1 MLVEEIAAILRSG
14 KIANCRREAGW
25 IAAECPDA
33 VSALDAARRRAAG
46 EPLQY
51 VLGTAPFR
59 DLMLD
64 VDPRVLIPRPE
75 TEGMIDWILPRIPAG
90 GTALDLGTGSG
101 AIALAL
107 ARERPDVRVTAADRS
122 SEALDA
128 ARHNAEKCG
137 LADRVEF
144 LQSDIFSALSGRRFD
159 LIAANL
165 PYVTEAEYPQLAP
178 EVRDYE
184 PRSALVAP
192 DDGLG
197 LILRAVDGLSAH
209 LNDPGAAIF
218 ELSPPQAPRAA
229 AALTA
234 AGFRAGI
241 VRDLCGRDRF
251 ATGER

>member
-1 MLVEEIAAILRSG
+1 MLVDEITAMLRAG

-25 IAAECPDA
+25 IVAECPDA
-33 VSALDAARRRAAG
+33 ASALDAARRRAAG

-64 VDPRVLIPRPE
+64 VDSRVLIPRPE
-75 TEGMIDWILPRIPAG
+75 TEGMVDWILPRVPSG
-90 GTALDLGTGSG
+90 GTVLDLGTGSG
-101 AIALAL
+101 AIALAV
-107 ARERPDVRVTAADRS
+107 AQERPDVRVTAVDRS
-122 SEALDA
+122 REALDA
-128 ARHNAEKCG
+128 ARHNAAKCG

-144 LQSDIFSALSGRRFD
+144 LRSDLFSSLTNRRFD

-165 PYVTEAEYPQLAP
+165 PYVTEAEYLQLAP

-192 DDGLG
+192 DCGLA
-197 LILRAVDGLSAH
+197 LILRAVEGLSAH
-209 LNDPGAAIF
+209 LGDSGAAIF